1 MYIEYHELL
10 KKCKEAERNYNE
22 ALEKKSKLILAVLPG
37 SSKPKEVMVSGGH
50 ASSDL
55 KLINYTSEI
64 DQVDNL
70 INQSRNTR
78 DMLNYELKKKL
89 IKMREEG
96 DIYDKIYIY
105 RWIEHKSVYKFHKLV
120 GYSKTQVY
128 DYISNYSWAIYL
140 LITILVFHKEILKL
154 YKNIKG
160 RKGERNEKF

>member
-10 KKCKEAERNYNE
+10 KKCKEAEENYNE

-37 SSKPKEVMVSGGH
+37 SSKPKEVMVSGVH

-64 DQVDNL
+64 DRVDNL

-89 IKMREEG
+89 IKMKEEG
-96 DIYDKIYIY
+96 DVYDKIYIY

-128 DYISNYSWAIYL
+128 DYISEM
-140 LITILVFHKEILKL
+140 KKKL
-154 YKNIKG
+154 YKNESSDKIG
-160 RKGERNEKF
+160 QI

>member
-10 KKCKEAERNYNE
+10 KKCKEAEKNYNE

-37 SSKPKEVMVSGGH
+37 SSKPKEVMISGGH

-64 DQVDNL
+64 DRVDNL

-96 DIYDKIYIY
+96 DVYDKIYIY

-128 DYISNYSWAIYL
+128 DYISEM
-140 LITILVFHKEILKL
+140 KKKL
-154 YKNIKG
+154 YKNESSDKIG
-160 RKGERNEKF
+160 QI

>member
-1 MYIEYHELL
+1 MYIDYHELL
-10 KKCKEAERNYNE
+10 KKCKEAEKNYNE

-37 SSKPKEVMVSGGH
+37 SSKPKEVMVSDGH

-64 DQVDNL
+64 EQVDNL

-96 DIYDKIYIY
+96 DIYDKIYSY
-105 RWIEHKSVYKFHKLV
+105 RWIEHKSVYKFYRLV
-120 GYSKTQVY
+120 GYSRPQVY
-128 DYISNYSWAIYL
+128 RFISEM
-140 LITILVFHKEILKL
+140 KEKL
-154 YKNIKG
+154 YQNKNETK
-160 RKGERNEKF
+160 

>member
-50 ASSDL
+50 ASLDL

-128 DYISNYSWAIYL
+128 DYISEM
-140 LITILVFHKEILKL
+140 KKKL
-154 YKNIKG
+154 YKNESSDKIG
-160 RKGERNEKF
+160 QI